1 MLRGALL
8 AGLLGVSLG
17 ATPALAQD
25 WATAEV
31 CTVDAPY
38 ISDAAFAPAELLA
51 LEAEAEGILNA
62 NGKFWRITSPR
73 GAVSHIWGTYHS
85 SDPSILVLP
94 DPVTD
99 TIEAARV
106 VAVEVDYRLESREA
120 YRRSLDMEGRFKEA
134 SDPFA
139 FTPGDGTIA
148 GLPLEV
154 SLWIRDR
161 ALELGWSEDIDLILS
176 LPGIAEVLLS
186 DPCEDFTNGVLP
198 IQDDY
203 ILLLGRLAGADI
215 LSLETHDEL
224 IEDLADDEDTARAI
238 VATYAAYLKPMATN
252 AERAASFALYQQ
264 GRLGVLEAWDYAFQR
279 EVYGAAGAE
288 YLDLTDAYLLDL
300 RNIRFVERLE
310 SDIGLGGVFI
320 AVGSAHIPGENGLVA
335 LLRDKGYKVERIPL
349 PGEVP

>member
-1 MLRGALL
+1 MFRGALL
-8 AGLLGVSLG
+8 AALLGVPLV
-17 ATPALAQD
+17 ATPAMAQD

-38 ISDAAFAPAELLA
+38 ISDAAFAPAELSA
-51 LEAEAEGILNA
+51 LEAEAEGILNP
-62 NGKFWRITSPR
+62 NGKFWRITSPG
-73 GAVSHIWGTYHS
+73 GAVSHLWGTYHS
-85 SDPSILVLP
+85 SDPSILALP
-94 DPVTD
+94 DAVKEA
-99 TIEAARV
+99 IGAARV

-120 YRRSLDMEGRFKEA
+120 YRQSLDMEGRFKEA

-161 ALELGWSEDIDLILS
+161 AMELGWTEDIDLILS

-203 ILLLGRLAGADI
+203 VLLLGRLAGADI
-215 LSLETHDEL
+215 LSLETHDEF

-238 VATYAAYLKPMATN
+238 VATYAAYLKPMTTN

-279 EVYGAAGAE
+279 EIFGAVGDD
-288 YLDLTDAYLLDL
+288 YLNRTDAYLLDL
-300 RNIRFVERLE
+300 RNMRFVERME
-310 SDIGLGGVFI
+310 SGLGLGGVFI
-320 AVGSAHIPGENGLVA
+320 AVGSAHIPGGNGLVA
-335 LLRDKGYKVERIPL
+335 LLRDKGYKVDRIPL